1 MAKELQ
7 DMNENRSAL
16 ARAVAAA
23 PAARILVVEDEAA
36 LSMLLSY
43 NLEAEG
49 FIVDRVE
56 RGDEA
61 EIRLSETV
69 PDLVILDW
77 MLPGVSGLEICR
89 RMRARETTRS
99 LPVIML
105 TARGEESERVRG
117 LAIGADDYV
126 VKPFSVPELMARV
139 HALLRRARPDR
150 ASGVLVFGDLTL
162 DRQNWRVRR
171 GGRDIHMGPTEFRLL
186 EHLMV
191 KPGRVFSRAQLL
203 DSVWGLS
210 AEIDERTVD
219 VHIGRLR
226 KALSNASEQDPIRTV
241 RGAGY
246 AFDETFGRIV

>member
-1 MAKELQ
+1 MKERQ
-7 DMNENRSAL
+7 EVNENRIGT
-16 ARAVAAA
+16 ARPAAA
-23 PAARILVVEDEAA
+23 SQGAARILVVEDEAA

-49 FIVDRVE
+49 FAVDKVE

-61 EIRLSETV
+61 EIRLSETI

-150 ASGVLVFGDLTL
+150 ASGVLSAGDLAL

-171 GGRDIHMGPTEFRLL
+171 GARDVHMGPTEFRLL
-186 EHLMV
+186 EHLMG

-226 KALSNASEQDPIRTV
+226 KALSSASEKDPIRTV

-246 AFDETFGRIV
+246 AFDETFGRIG